1 VLSKNFILAFLLL
14 IIGIKMNGQRTESVL
29 NFDFNTNH
37 LYFEIENDVFLF
49 SDHYYTGGLAIFY
62 TNRKLKNTPAQFILR
77 SKNLKVNYFSGFGI
91 EQRLFTPFS
100 ISDPAEAKQDRP
112 YSAYIMITN
121 FSVLVNTKNKLKISN
136 EIGLGILGPGAKGME
151 FQTFIH
157 ELTNSVA
164 PVGWENQINNTPI
177 LDYQFR
183 IEKGLF
189 KSNVSDFIIPFSE
202 VRIGTYK
209 DEISLGLLLRLGN
222 SNKMLVY
229 KNAFVDIHKRLVWDF
244 VMEAKFKTVFYD
256 CTLHNGF
263 SGEDNVYNLNY
274 QDIDRFLYYFRTGLN
289 LYYKGFY
296 LRYMVYLNSPD
307 FLNGRYHRYSGI
319 YFGFSF

>member
-1 VLSKNFILAFLLL
+1 
-14 IIGIKMNGQRTESVL
+14 MNGQRTETVL
-29 NFDFNTNH
+29 NFDFNKNH
-37 LYFEIENDVFLF
+37 VYFELENDLFLG
-49 SDHYYTGGLAIFY
+49 SDHYYTGGIAIFY
-62 TNRKLKNTPAQFILR
+62 TNRNLKNSPAQLILR

-100 ISDPAEAKQDRP
+100 ISNPAEAKQDRP
-112 YSAYIMITN
+112 YSAYLMFTN
-121 FSVLVNTKNKLKISN
+121 FSVLVNTNKKLKISN
-136 EIGLGILGPGAKGME
+136 EIGVGILGPGAKGME
-151 FQTFIH
+151 FQTIIH
-157 ELTNSVA
+157 ELTHSVI

-189 KSNVSDFIIPFSE
+189 GPAISDFIVPFGE
-202 VRIGTYK
+202 ARVGTYK
-209 DEISLGLLLRLGN
+209 DEISLGLILHIGN

-229 KNAFVDIHKRLVWDF
+229 KNAFVDIHKQLVWDF
-244 VMEAKFKTVFYD
+244 VLESKFKTVFYD

-263 SGEDNVYNLNY
+263 SGQNNMYNLDY
-274 QDIDRFLYYFRTGLN
+274 KDIDHFLYYFRTGVN

-296 LRYMVYLNSPD
+296 LRYMIYLNTRD
-307 FLNGRYHRYSGI
+307 FHNGSYHRYSGI